1 MEFAGSNR
9 KRLSCE
15 TSLATRSVERRLTL
29 IPVEDLST
37 ERTFIIVSSTLKKL
51 TYTLAMYK
59 ITGKK
64 KKIEVGFK
72 PIVRFRVPL
81 GR

>member
-1 MEFAGSNR
+1 MGFNFIVFAGSNR

-59 ITGKK
+59 ITEKK
-64 KKIEVGFK
+64 NRS
-72 PIVRFRVPL
+72 RF
-81 GR
+81 

>member
-1 MEFAGSNR
+1 M
-9 KRLSCE
+9 
-15 TSLATRSVERRLTL
+15 

-59 ITGKK
+59 ITEKK
-64 KKIEVGFK
+64 EIEVGFK
-72 PIVRFRVPL
+72 PIVRFHAPL